1 MENVLDTIICGNT
14 GRFLPIW
21 QIMHYPNLFLYWLII
36 MILVLLHLHLN
47 QLTNILIKIYLT
59 IHNCDNN
66 CNKTPTYTNFIQCS
80 AYQKLPIPNTQILQL
95 FYFPLPP
102 LD

>member
-1 MENVLDTIICGNT
+1 
-14 GRFLPIW
+14 
-21 QIMHYPNLFLYWLII
+21 

-59 IHNCDNN
+59 IHNCD
-66 CNKTPTYTNFIQCS
+66 KTPTYTNFIQCS